1 MNKQGKLHLLGNL
14 LGLLIICSILV
25 FVLLEQLIIHDL
37 PCPICLLQRVCYIAI
52 GLAMLMNLCLGLRP
66 AHYGLMILA
75 ALLGLAISVHQI
87 SLHLAPGDMG
97 YGSLILGHHLYTWAA
112 IVFAVIIMFI
122 ALALIFDQG
131 FHVEYKIQ
139 HPWFKVFIA
148 LFLFLILANGVSTFI
163 LCGPFPCPGNP
174 TQYYF

>member
-14 LGLLIICSILV
+14 LGLLGICSILS
-25 FVLLEQLIIHDL
+25 FILLDQLIIHEL
-37 PCPICLLQRVCYIAI
+37 PCPLCLLQRVCYIAI
-52 GLAMLMNLCLGLRP
+52 GLAMLMNLCLKIRP
-66 AHYGLMILA
+66 SHYGLMILA
-75 ALLGLAISVHQI
+75 ALLGLAISVRQI

-97 YGSLILGHHLYTWAA
+97 YGSQILGHYLYTWAA
-112 IVFAVIIMFI
+112 LGFVIIIIFI

-131 FHVEYKIQ
+131 FNIEYKTQ
-139 HPWFKVFIA
+139 NTWFKTLIA

-163 LCGPFPCPGNP
+163 LCGPYTCPDNP